1 MLYVIIYFSVTIC
14 IWFMRIKFSQEEKF
28 ENIKEIIKNRTIS
41 LGQPCDFPL
50 RSVKFELHQLNKVFL
65 TERQFWISL
74 SELVGHRHKTKYK
87 PNLSSINS
95 TIPIRQ
101 IKCVFLMRK
110 NLILKFFIDFEKY

>member
-1 MLYVIIYFSVTIC
+1 
-14 IWFMRIKFSQEEKF
+14 MRIKFSQEEKF

-95 TIPIRQ
+95 TISKTNKMR
-101 IKCVFLMRK
+101 FLKEKEFNFEIFHRFRK
-110 NLILKFFIDFEKY
+110 IITL